1 VRGRDFQQKDE
12 RWTVSETNNTP
23 TALLNGRLEDPR
35 TAAALARL
43 LDRAEELERL
53 LTAVAEGVK
62 FGRGM
67 VATAVDVA
75 DEQAQKLTDEGIDPA
90 QAVLGGLRAA
100 LWLGGRIKAR
110 ELEALG
116 VLLRSDV
123 LAPEAVAVVAGAA
136 DALVESRGEGEEAPR
151 VGLFGLLRSLS
162 DPDVQRS
169 LGFLLRFAKN
179 FGRILNK
186 GDGEDRNA
194 RRET

>member
-1 VRGRDFQQKDE
+1 
-12 RWTVSETNNTP
+12 VSETNNTP

-53 LTAVAEGVK
+53 LATVTEGVE

-75 DEQAQKLTDEGIDPA
+75 DEQARKLADEGIDPA

-136 DALVESRGEGEEAPR
+136 DALVESRGEGQGEEAPR
-151 VGLFGLLRSLS
+151 VGLFGLLRALS

-179 FGRILNK
+179 FGRILDK